1 MEVLDTIATVFGVLG
16 FVGSMALLPF
26 LIHQLVEERVAK
38 RIERYK
44 EDPAAPFVI
53 PEKHSDGTIDY
64 HVHLREGIVVFRL
77 ERKAWRRIRISRKWC
92 RCRIISVTRTRANDH
107 ANEVCTCDTRR
118 NEGF

>member
-1 MEVLDTIATVFGVLG
+1 MEVLDTIATVFGVVG

-44 EDPAAPFVI
+44 EDPAAPFLV
-53 PEKHSDGTIDY
+53 PERHPEGTIDY

-77 ERKAWRRIRISRKWC
+77 REEGVAEDPYKPEVVSVSDNISYK
-92 RCRIISVTRTRANDH
+92 
-107 ANEVCTCDTRR
+107 
-118 NEGF
+118 NEGK